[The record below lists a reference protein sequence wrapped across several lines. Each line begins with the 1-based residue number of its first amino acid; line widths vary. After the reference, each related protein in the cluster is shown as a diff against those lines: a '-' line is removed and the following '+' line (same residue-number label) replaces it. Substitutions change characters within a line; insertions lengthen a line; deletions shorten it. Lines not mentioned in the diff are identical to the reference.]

1 MNFDNLRLPKH
12 IKKQIEQNVTNQMV
26 CTRFPPEPSGGSI
39 HLGHLFA
46 ARLNQA
52 IAVQY
57 GGKFLVRFDDTN
69 PSSECKEYEDAIL
82 KDLENCGFNVSN
94 LSYTSDSFDMLI
106 EKATELIASGNA
118 YVDNSTQ
125 DQISSQRKNMTA
137 STYRDRSID
146 DNLFLWSEM
155 QAFDDLTNQ
164 TTQTTQ
170 TTQTNQT
177 NVCLR
182 LKAYPTSKNGAM
194 RDPVLYRIIN
204 LPHHRT
210 KNKYKIYPTYDF
222 ACPVLDSY
230 DNITHIFRSKEYC
243 ERDEQMKFILDKLNM
258 KVPKA
263 LTYGRLCIENAV
275 LSKRKIK
282 EGRLHCG
289 TGAVVQVLAVK
300 RRSQK

>member
-210 KNKYKIYPTYDF
+210 KNKYKI
-222 ACPVLDSY
+222 
-230 DNITHIFRSKEYC
+230 
-243 ERDEQMKFILDKLNM
+243 
-258 KVPKA
+258 
-263 LTYGRLCIENAV
+263 CI
-275 LSKRKIK
+275 SCKTK
-282 EGRLHCG
+282 
-289 TGAVVQVLAVK
+289 
-300 RRSQK
+300 S